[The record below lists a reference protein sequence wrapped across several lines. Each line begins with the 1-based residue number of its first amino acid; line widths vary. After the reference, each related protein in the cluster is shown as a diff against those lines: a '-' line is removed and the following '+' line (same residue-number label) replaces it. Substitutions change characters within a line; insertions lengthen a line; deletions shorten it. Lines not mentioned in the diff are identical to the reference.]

1 MYGFIWLRTFSTMD
15 STISSVTVTSD
26 SVKVAK
32 TISFNFNVPL
42 CTKKVHKTLK
52 KLE

>member
-1 MYGFIWLRTFSTMD
+1 MYGFIWLRAFSTMD
-15 STISSVTVTSD
+15 STISSETVTSD
-26 SVKVAK
+26 SIKVAK
-32 TISFNFNVPL
+32 TISFNFSMPL